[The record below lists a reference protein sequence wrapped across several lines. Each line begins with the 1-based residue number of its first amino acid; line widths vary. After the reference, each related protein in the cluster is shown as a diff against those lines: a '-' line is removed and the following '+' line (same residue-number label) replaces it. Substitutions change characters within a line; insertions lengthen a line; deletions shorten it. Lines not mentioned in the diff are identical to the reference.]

1 MNLCLKS
8 KLDIICHEQKWPSV
22 RQWFWTSWIKYTIVA
37 TDIHLS
43 MIKTDTHH
51 DLGGTNG
58 TPAMW
63 IHNKITIP
71 VDYVSQGFSMV
82 FTVDAADGTSI
93 GLDDIVVQECV
104 DQNESLKG
112 RILKQFI
119 FAAPRMYW
127 K

>member
-1 MNLCLKS
+1 M
-8 KLDIICHEQKWPSV
+8 
-22 RQWFWTSWIKYTIVA
+22 
-37 TDIHLS
+37 
-43 MIKTDTHH
+43 HH

-58 TPAMW
+58 TPTMW

-119 FAAPRMYW
+119 LAASRMYW

>member
-1 MNLCLKS
+1 
-8 KLDIICHEQKWPSV
+8 
-22 RQWFWTSWIKYTIVA
+22 
-37 TDIHLS
+37 

-51 DLGGTNG
+51 ILGGTKRP
-58 TPAMW
+58 PAMW

-71 VDYVSQGFSMV
+71 VDYISQGFSMV
-82 FTVDAADGTSI
+82 FTLDAADGASI

-112 RILKQFI
+112 KILKQI
-119 FAAPRMYW
+119 TPAASRLYW